1 MKKFLT
7 AILVCAIMC
16 SMVAFA
22 FQASALE
29 AVCIGDTD
37 NSGTLDLADARLAL
51 RIVSK
56 LEKPSQDQIERAD
69 VNSNGIIDL
78 ADVEGILCAALG
90 ITRYQR
96 TGAFF
101 GFDGGGYF
109 ESADELLYYFNSNLN
124 EIKIQDAGF
133 IAESDAIVDSF
144 SMQDII
150 FRGYSFESPDI
161 FEGLLKDELTSSF
174 ESDDPVMYVLG
185 SDNDYAIEA
194 VGQEYVSILEA
205 DDVCGVK
212 AEYDK
217 VNEELTVSVSLY
229 DTSLQAAAVSESYA
243 KALNINNMNVISQGT
258 VSRLFG
264 KLTTPAVQQYK
275 DVTLT
280 AKFHEPTGKVV
291 SYEVAY
297 SNDVRIASAGVNL
310 AGIGSEIGG
319 IGGIIGSI
327 ISANVSGLEYSVR
340 TITQYTDF
348 QWPLEEN

>member
-1 MKKFLT
+1 MKKVLT

-16 SMVAFA
+16 SLFA
-22 FQASALE
+22 FVFEASALE
-29 AVCIGDTD
+29 TVCIGDTD
-37 NSGTLDLADARLAL
+37 NSGTLEMADARLAL

-56 LEKPSQDQIERAD
+56 LEKPSQEQIERAD
-69 VNSNGIIDL
+69 VNGNGVIDL

-109 ESADELLYYFNSNLN
+109 DSAEELLYYFNSNLN
-124 EIKIQDAGF
+124 EIKIQNAGF
-133 IAESDAIVDSF
+133 IAESDAIMNSF
-144 SMQDII
+144 SMQDIV
-150 FRGYSFESPDI
+150 FRGYSFESPDV
-161 FEGLLKDELTSSF
+161 FEGLLKDELTASF
-174 ESDDPVMYVLG
+174 ESDDPILYVLG

-194 VGQEYVSILEA
+194 VGQEYVSILEV

-217 VNEELTVSVSLY
+217 VNDELTVRVSLY

-243 KALNINNMNVISQGT
+243 KALNISNMNIIAQGT

-264 KLTTPAVQQYK
+264 KVTTPAVQQYEN
-275 DVTLT
+275 VTLT
-280 AKFHEPTGKVV
+280 ARFYEPTGEVV

-297 SNDVRIASAGVNL
+297 DNDVRIASAGVNL
-310 AGIGSEIGG
+310 AGIGGEIGG
-319 IGGIIGSI
+319 IGGIIGGI
-327 ISANVSGLEYSVR
+327 ISANVTGLSYSVR
-340 TITQYTDF
+340 TITRYTDF
-348 QWPLEEN
+348 QWPLEDD